1 MSTGTRQV
9 QTTVVVVL
17 PRMKARSGEWLALLI
32 VVVCAGGKLFV
43 RGAVGFAT
51 WARIASA
58 KVAIYTERR
67 REFLAMT

>member
-51 WARIASA
+51 
-58 KVAIYTERR
+58 
-67 REFLAMT
+67 